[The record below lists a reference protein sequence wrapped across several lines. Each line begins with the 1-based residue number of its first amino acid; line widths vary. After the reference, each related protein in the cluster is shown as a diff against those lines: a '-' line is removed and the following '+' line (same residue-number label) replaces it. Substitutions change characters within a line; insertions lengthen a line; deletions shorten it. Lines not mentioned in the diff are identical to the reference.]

1 MSAMQPAEADPA
13 HGLGLR
19 SALNLRHWSVSAKLI
34 ALTAPLLLISVVAAS
49 WYFPGRQQ
57 AQFLDEQVTL
67 TAKTI
72 LSQVRAEREYY
83 ATKVI
88 PRLTRLNV
96 KSKADTRKGPSA
108 APLPATV
115 LREIADMAAH
125 APSSYPVRLVSP
137 WPINKRHAI
146 QDSFQE
152 EGFRSF
158 TPKTDGLFSRQDTVA
173 GVTVMRFLAP
183 DRAVAQSCLDCHNQ
197 HPDSP
202 KHNFRLNDIM
212 GAIEVSIPI
221 EAPLQRARRDQW
233 WLLWGGI
240 GVGLLL
246 TGLIAWGTK
255 HTVIKPMRELK
266 DRMQKIA
273 QLRGEVNKTE
283 GISDYV
289 DAAMAEEVRALW
301 QQFGQMHETIATH
314 QRDRTLELERQ
325 AETHRLLNHRLL
337 ELQQITQVLQQA
349 VSEEEVYRILS
360 HTLQQALHLRQIFI
374 LRLNASEDRLE
385 IVYTSPKRHDLGTES
400 YPVWDAPSRCPVI
413 RSGREYRVQD
423 IHRDLTCPSSLSNE
437 GDGAYWCVPLVIGG
451 RTIGVVH
458 LVSDVTQ
465 PWTEESRQWIEALIN
480 VAAPMVGHLQHLE
493 RARRRALID
502 ELTSTFNRRFLE
514 EVLAKMVLPGER
526 RKNQMLSLLMI
537 DLDHFKLV
545 NDTFGHQVGDIVLK
559 TVATTLHRALKESD
573 TLARYGGEEFVAVL
587 PQTDTGAALAVA
599 ERLRVAV
606 EGLSL
611 RKLAPATPDHV
622 TISVG
627 VATYPAQAKTV
638 QELIRLADEAL
649 YQAKSLGRNRVVG
662 APARVSVGAE
672 PGTERDEES

>member
-1 MSAMQPAEADPA
+1 MQPIEADPP
-13 HGLGLR
+13 HGHGLR
-19 SALNLRHWSVSAKLI
+19 SALNLRHWSISAKLI
-34 ALTAPLLLISVVAAS
+34 ALTAPLLLVSVVAAS
-49 WYFPGRQQ
+49 WYFPGRQH
-57 AQFLDEQVTL
+57 AQFLDEQVAL

-88 PRLTRLNV
+88 PRLTRLNA

-108 APLPATV
+108 TPLAATV

-183 DRAVAQSCLDCHNQ
+183 DRAVAQSCVDCHNQ

-202 KHNFRLNDIM
+202 RHNFRLNDIM

-221 EAPLQRARRDQW
+221 EAPLQQARRDQW

-255 HTVIKPMRELK
+255 YTVIKPMRELK

-273 QLRGEVNKTE
+273 QLRGEVNETE
-283 GISDYV
+283 GIPDYV

-301 QQFGQMHETIATH
+301 QQFSQMHETIATH

-480 VAAPMVGHLQHLE
+480 VAAPMIGHLQHLE

-514 EVLAKMVLPGER
+514 EVLAKMILPGER

-559 TVATTLHRALKESD
+559 TVAAALHRALKESD

-627 VATYPAQAKTV
+627 VATYPTQAKTV

-662 APARVSVGAE
+662 APTQVSVGAE
-672 PGTERDEES
+672 PGTEQDEDS

>member
-1 MSAMQPAEADPA
+1 M
-13 HGLGLR
+13 
-19 SALNLRHWSVSAKLI
+19 SAKLI
-34 ALTAPLLLISVVAAS
+34 ALTAPLLLLSVVAAS

-57 AQFLDEQVTL
+57 AQFLDEQVGL
-67 TAKTI
+67 TARTI
-72 LSQVRAEREYY
+72 LNQVRAEREYY

-88 PRLTRLNV
+88 PKLTRLTA
-96 KSKADTRKGPSA
+96 KSKADSRKGPSA
-108 APLPATV
+108 APLSAIA

-183 DRAVAQSCLDCHNQ
+183 DRAVAQSCVDCHNQ
-197 HPDSP
+197 HPESP
-202 KHNFRLNDIM
+202 RRNFRLNDIM
-212 GAIEVSIPI
+212 GAMEITIPI
-221 EAPLQRARRDQW
+221 EAPLQQARRDQW
-233 WLLWGGI
+233 WMLWGGI
-240 GVGLLL
+240 GLGLLL
-246 TGLIAWGTK
+246 TGLIAWGTRY
-255 HTVIKPMRELK
+255 TVSKPMRELK
-266 DRMQKIA
+266 ERMQKIA
-273 QLRGEVNKTE
+273 QLHGEVSE
-283 GISDYV
+283 SERIPDYV
-289 DAAMAEEVRALW
+289 NAAMAEEVRALW
-301 QQFGQMHETIATH
+301 QQFGQMHETIAHH

-360 HTLQQALHLRQIFI
+360 HTLQQALRLRQIFI

-413 RSGREYRVQD
+413 RSGREYSVQD
-423 IHRDLTCPSSLSNE
+423 TRRDLTCPSSLSNE
-437 GDGAYWCVPLVIGG
+437 GEGAYWCVPLVIGG

-514 EVLAKMVLPGER
+514 EVLAKMILPGER
-526 RKNQMLSLLMI
+526 RRNQLLSLLMI

-545 NDTFGHQVGDIVLK
+545 NDTFGHPVGDIVLK
-559 TVATTLHRALKESD
+559 TVASTLHRALKESD
-573 TLARYGGEEFVAVL
+573 TLARYGGEEFVVVL
-587 PQTDTGAALAVA
+587 PQTDTAAALAVA

-627 VATYPAQAKTV
+627 VATYPSQAKTV

-649 YQAKSLGRNRVVG
+649 YQAKSLGRNRVIV
-662 APARVSVGAE
+662 APTQVSVGADL
-672 PGTERDEES
+672 GTEPDEES